1 MRFIFHAVYFDV
13 VVTVIIKTTSH
24 GSFFALVL
32 ASTFHL
38 NPLSLLPSTSKNCLA
53 FAIGKGI
60 VFALMRFPCF
70 EMNLCRIGD
79 QPVEARQH

>member
-1 MRFIFHAVYFDV
+1 MAPFL
-13 VVTVIIKTTSH
+13 
-24 GSFFALVL
+24 ALVP

-38 NPLSLLPSTSKNCLA
+38 NPLSQLPSTSKNCLA

-60 VFALMRFPCF
+60 DFELMRLPYF